1 MIPKRIAEP
10 FDSSEHMFEV
20 AWDGVRALVHV
31 ERDQVRVF
39 DAFGEDVTWRFPE
52 LRSIETEV
60 NGTGLVL
67 DGEIV
72 VLDEDGVPQFD
83 RLLPRL
89 EACGVDD
96 IARAARGSAVV
107 FQGFDI
113 LYRGGRSVMNE
124 PLRTRKR
131 MLRQAVRR
139 PGSLS
144 VPDYV
149 ERDGIAFF
157 EAAREH
163 GLAGTVSKHV
173 ESKYVPGLQT
183 ADWNLMRV
191 FHRDEFVIG
200 GFTYGG
206 TLRMSRRKHKEPFA
220 SLLIGAHDRWQ
231 RLHFVGEIVGGFA
244 PAVEIA
250 LASSLE
256 DLVAAAC
263 PFDTPPPSPRLVFWC
278 EPKLVASVAFS
289 RWTDSGRLQFP
300 RFEWLRPDVP
310 ARTCL
315 LPWSG
320 T

>member
-1 MIPKRIAEP
+1 MFTTRIAEP

-20 AWDGVRALVHV
+20 AWDGVRALIHV
-31 ERDQVRVF
+31 EREQVRVVN
-39 DAFGEDVTWRFPE
+39 AFGEEITWRVPE
-52 LRSIETEV
+52 LRSIEAEV

-72 VLDEDGVPQFD
+72 VLDDEGVPQFN

-89 EACGVDD
+89 EAADVDD
-96 IARAARGSAVV
+96 VAKAVRGSAVV

-113 LYRGGRSVMNE
+113 LYKGGRSVMNE

-131 MLRQAVRR
+131 ILRQVVRR

-163 GLAGTVSKHV
+163 GLAGTVSKHI
-173 ESKYVPGLQT
+173 ESKYVPALR
-183 ADWNLMRV
+183 ARDWSLMRV
-191 FHRDEFVIG
+191 FQRDEFVIA

-206 TLRMSRRKHKEPFA
+206 TLRMSRRKHSEPFA
-220 SLLIGAHDRWQ
+220 SLLIGAYDRWQ
-231 RLHFVGEIVGGFA
+231 RLHFVGEIAGGFESD
-244 PAVEIA
+244 VEVE
-250 LASSLE
+250 LARSM
-256 DLVAAAC
+256 DGLVTTLC
-263 PFDTPPPSPRLVFWC
+263 PFDTPPLSPRLVFWC
-278 EPKLVASVAFS
+278 APQLVASVAFS
-289 RWTDSGRLQFP
+289 RWTENGRLQFP

-310 ARTCL
+310 TSACL
-315 LPWSG
+315 LPESAA
-320 T
+320 